1 MLSNRVVS
9 DIQTRDEGE
18 MLYVRYNTAA
28 NIVEYT
34 CDTNGLFDFFF
45 HSRKLSPAKISY
57 NKVSST
63 ERPSRTNL
71 MVVPQELKKNMNK
84 FKMIKMVH
92 LGRSY
97 TGRLGIG

>member
-45 HSRKLSPAKISY
+45 PFAKIKSRE
-57 NKVSST
+57 NK
-63 ERPSRTNL
+63 L
-71 MVVPQELKKNMNK
+71 Q
-84 FKMIKMVH
+84 
-92 LGRSY
+92 
-97 TGRLGIG
+97 

>member
-45 HSRKLSPAKISY
+45 PLAKIKY
-57 NKVSST
+57 RENK
-63 ERPSRTNL
+63 L
-71 MVVPQELKKNMNK
+71 Q
-84 FKMIKMVH
+84 
-92 LGRSY
+92 
-97 TGRLGIG
+97 